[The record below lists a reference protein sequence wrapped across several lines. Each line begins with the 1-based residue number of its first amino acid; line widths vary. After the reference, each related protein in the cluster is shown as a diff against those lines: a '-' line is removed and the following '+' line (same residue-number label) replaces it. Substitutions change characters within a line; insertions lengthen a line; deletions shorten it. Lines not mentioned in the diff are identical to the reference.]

1 LTDDRSLDAAAS
13 GAGAWPPFTFAF
25 QPIVDASAGT
35 AYSYEALIR
44 GTQRESA
51 FSVLGRVPREDLHRF
66 DAAGRLVA
74 IELAARLGL
83 KHKLNLNCLPLS
95 LLVRP
100 PSETIEAARRAGLAP
115 SQLILEVTEEE
126 IISDHGRFDEV
137 IAGYRAAGIS
147 TAVDDF
153 GAGYAGLNLLADFQP
168 DILKIDLKL
177 VRDVHH
183 HGPRQ
188 AIVRGIVQV
197 CADLGVDVVAEGVE
211 TVEEYR
217 WLRRAGVTLLQGYL
231 FAKPAFETL
240 APIEFTTW

>member
-1 LTDDRSLDAAAS
+1 MTGESSLDATAS

-25 QPIVDASAGT
+25 QPIVDASTGT
-35 AYSYEALIR
+35 AFSYEALIR

-74 IELAARLGL
+74 IELAAHLRLE
-83 KHKLNLNCLPLS
+83 HKLNLNCLPLS

-100 PSETIEAARRAGLAP
+100 SSETIDTAQRAGLTPA
-115 SQLILEVTEEE
+115 QLILEVTEEE
-126 IISDHGRFDEV
+126 IIGDHSRFDAV
-137 IAGYRAAGIS
+137 IASYRAAGIG

-168 DILKIDLKL
+168 DFLKIDLKL
-177 VRDVHH
+177 VRDIHQ

-197 CADLGVDVVAEGVE
+197 CADLGVDVVAEGIE

-217 WLRRAGVTLLQGYL
+217 WLRRAGLTLMQGYL

-240 APIEFTTW
+240 APIEFTAW